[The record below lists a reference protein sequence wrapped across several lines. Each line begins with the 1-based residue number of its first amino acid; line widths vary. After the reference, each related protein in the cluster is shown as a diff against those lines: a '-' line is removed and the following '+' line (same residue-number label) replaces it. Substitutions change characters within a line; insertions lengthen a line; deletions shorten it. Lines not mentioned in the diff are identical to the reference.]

1 MTTVTAVAPSEF
13 ATVVERVRAIDN
25 GALNEAV
32 WRDLEHPQADS
43 AGFLTSSSYAHI
55 ARSDNFAPQ
64 HWVLGVT
71 GEPRAEILGL
81 ALDHVAENGG
91 GQATLWITG
100 ATDADDAHL
109 AELGLTPARELH
121 EMRVP
126 LPIAEQPQFK
136 PGMEVRTFEPG
147 RDEDDWLA
155 VNNRAF
161 ANHAEQ
167 GGWIRSTL
175 ERRMADPWFD
185 PSLFFLAFDEDGL
198 AGFNWLKVHDA
209 HGRDP
214 QLGEIFVIGVD
225 PRMQGSGLGRAL
237 ALHGLQAVADRGIT
251 TGSLFVA
258 ADNAAAHHLYEALG
272 FTVHRVDRAYERNVT
287 PA

>member
-1 MTTVTAVAPSEF
+1 VTPVTAVGPSEF
-13 ATVVERVRAIDN
+13 AGIVERVRALDD

-43 AGFLTSSSYAHI
+43 AGFLTNSSYAHL
-55 ARSDNFAPQ
+55 ARSDNFSPQ
-64 HWVLGVT
+64 HWALGVA
-71 GEPRAEILGL
+71 GEPRVPVL
-81 ALDHVAENGG
+81 ATAFEHLRENGG
-91 GQATLWITG
+91 GQATLWVLG
-100 ATDADDAHL
+100 ATDADDEEL
-109 AELGLTPARELH
+109 AEVRLVPARDLH

-126 LPIAEQPQFK
+126 LPIPEQPQFK
-136 PGMEVRTFEPG
+136 PGIEVRTFEPG
-147 RDEDDWLA
+147 RDEDAWLT

-185 PSLFFLAFDEDGL
+185 PSLFFLAFDQAGL

-214 QLGEIFVIGVD
+214 RLGEIFVIGVD

-258 ADNAAAHHLYEALG
+258 ADNAPAHHLYEALG
-272 FTVHRVDRAYERNVT
+272 FTVHRVDRAYERTVSA
-287 PA
+287 P